1 MRLRSHEKAKD
12 GNAARDSVTER
23 PLAPPTE
30 PMLPPRH
37 RRTQVESVFMRL
49 VATAGVVGICVGLAA
64 ILGSQ
69 NVAGW
74 IIGLVVSLTSVIIA
88 GVLWSSRE
96 L

>member
-1 MRLRSHEKAKD
+1 MRLRTHGKATE
-12 GNAARDSVTER
+12 NEARDSVTER
-23 PLAPPTE
+23 PLAPPAE
-30 PMLPPRH
+30 PMLPA
-37 RRTQVESVFMRL
+37 RRGRAQAESVFMRL
-49 VATAGVVGICVGLAA
+49 IATAGVVGICVGLAA

-74 IIGLVVSLTSVIIA
+74 IIGLVVSLTSVVLA